1 MANEFYNV
9 YGPTLDKDFCEQAM
23 YSSKYI
29 ALILVH
35 HEREIV
41 PAHWHS
47 GLEINYVV
55 EGSGT
60 VTVDER
66 VEPLFPGKLCI
77 SSPYAVHSFV
87 TENRNGKP
95 PLILSVSYDGE
106 RVKQVYE
113 FAERFLLSPDAPS
126 ATDEDRKQMAEL
138 CAEMLDATN
147 RLGPETPM
155 HINALLYEMLYMT
168 YRRFVVGP
176 RKQPITRNGRNVIQ
190 PIIGYL
196 ESHHTEYIT
205 ADDLAQHFGDSREHF
220 CRLFKDGTGIS
231 FKEYLTGLRLEDAY
245 QQLMYQNVRSLSS
258 IARDAGFPS
267 VRSFSHAFQRRYGDS
282 PLHYRSSHLE

>member
-1 MANEFYNV
+1 MDNGFDAV
-9 YGPTLDKDFCEQAM
+9 RGPVLDKDFCEQAM
-23 YSSKYI
+23 YSSKYL

-35 HEREIV
+35 REREIV

-66 VEPLFPGKLCI
+66 VEPLKPGKLCI

-87 TENRNGKP
+87 TENRDGRP
-95 PLILSVSYDGE
+95 PLIVSVSFDGE
-106 RVKQVYE
+106 RVKQVYG
-113 FAERFLLSPDAPS
+113 FAERFLLSPDAPG
-126 ATDEDRKQMAEL
+126 ATDEDRGRMISL
-138 CAEMLDATN
+138 CLEMLDATSSIA
-147 RLGPETPM
+147 PETPLR
-155 HINALLYEMLYMT
+155 INALLYEMLYLA

-176 RKQPITRNGRNVIQ
+176 RRHPITRNGRNVIQ

-196 ESHHTEYIT
+196 ESHHAEPLTSEE
-205 ADDLAQHFGDSREHF
+205 LARRFGYSREHF
-220 CRLFKDGTGIS
+220 SRVFKEGTGIG

-245 QQLMYQNVRSLSS
+245 QQLMYRDVRSLSR
-258 IARDAGFPS
+258 IAADAGFPS
-267 VRSFSHAFQRRYGDS
+267 VRIFSTAFRRRYGAS
-282 PLHYRSSHLE
+282 PLEYRNAHPR